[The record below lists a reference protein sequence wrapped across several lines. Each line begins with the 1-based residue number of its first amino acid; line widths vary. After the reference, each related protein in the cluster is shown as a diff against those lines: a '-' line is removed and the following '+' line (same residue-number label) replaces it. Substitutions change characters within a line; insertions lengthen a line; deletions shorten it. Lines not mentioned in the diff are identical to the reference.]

1 MFFELPF
8 DISVKDLESICGGK
22 VIVRDEKDKS
32 ITFHYISSDTR
43 QSVDGALFVA
53 IKGKNFD
60 GHDFLEE
67 AQRKGAVA
75 VLVSSENKN
84 LKIPQILVE
93 NTREAFLKI
102 GQFVKRKI
110 NPFTIA
116 VGGS

>member
-1 MFFELPF
+1 MFVELPF
-8 DISVKDLESICGGK
+8 EISVKDVSDVCNGK
-22 VIVRDEKDKS
+22 VIVRDEKEKEN
-32 ITFHYISSDTR
+32 TFLYISSDTR